1 MYVLTELGHVLIYE
15 VKKKEKKCSF
25 ENALVAKSETSKRI
39 ENELGEDL

>member
-15 VKKKEKKCSF
+15 IRRKEKKCSF
-25 ENALVAKSETSKRI
+25 EKNLVAKSESSTRI